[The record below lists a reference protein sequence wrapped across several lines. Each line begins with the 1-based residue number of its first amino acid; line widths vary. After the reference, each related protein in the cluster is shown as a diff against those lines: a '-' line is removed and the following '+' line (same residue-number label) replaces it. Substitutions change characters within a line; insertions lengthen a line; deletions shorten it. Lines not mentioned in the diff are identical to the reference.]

1 VKTKTGQ
8 DKCRWLEPPGP
19 LLWIN
24 LIGFLVYIQTL
35 WFDLT
40 GWDDRTLLENIDSLP
55 GGLKGVIQV
64 FQSNAFITSSGAY
77 FRPILTLS
85 FMANAPFGTAGV
97 AGFFWANIFLHL
109 MAASVLYLVL
119 LELGNSRAAAFLFS
133 LIFTVHPALAPAIAW
148 IPGRNDTLLGAFAL
162 LSFLFLIRFVKAQ
175 AGWHVFWHLLF
186 FALALFTKETA
197 FALLAVFPLYL
208 LLLAPRPLPRS
219 RWGMLLLV
227 WGVTVGAWAV
237 LRAYAVTSAKFL
249 TMEGLLHSTWIN
261 LPTLLQFLGKAVFPF
276 NLSVIPITRNTTLIW
291 GICAAI
297 GFVAALLCSRAKRM
311 RRVIFGLLFFL
322 LLLVPSLIV
331 SASSQSVGLVQLEH
345 RLYLP
350 LVGLMLVIMETD
362 GVKRWPLD
370 SRFAKAAAVLI
381 LIAFSALT
389 ILHSRNFRDEASF
402 WSNARKNSPDASFVH
417 ARTAQNL
424 VQNGKYDEAVA
435 EFEKALT
442 LNPYEFAALI
452 NYSNLEYARG
462 DYEKAESLM
471 VRALAEE
478 PGNPGAR
485 AGILATLERIRDA
498 KRNAAIKKRE
508 F

>member
-1 VKTKTGQ
+1 
-8 DKCRWLEPPGP
+8 
-19 LLWIN
+19 
-24 LIGFLVYIQTL
+24 
-35 WFDLT
+35 
-40 GWDDRTLLENIDSLP
+40 
-55 GGLKGVIQV
+55 
-64 FQSNAFITSSGAY
+64 
-77 FRPILTLS
+77 
-85 FMANAPFGTAGV
+85 
-97 AGFFWANIFLHL
+97 
-109 MAASVLYLVL
+109 
-119 LELGNSRAAAFLFS
+119 
-133 LIFTVHPALAPAIAW
+133 
-148 IPGRNDTLLGAFAL
+148 
-162 LSFLFLIRFVKAQ
+162 
-175 AGWHVFWHLLF
+175 
-186 FALALFTKETA
+186 
-197 FALLAVFPLYL
+197 
-208 LLLAPRPLPRS
+208 
-219 RWGMLLLV
+219 
-227 WGVTVGAWAV
+227 
-237 LRAYAVTSAKFL
+237 
-249 TMEGLLHSTWIN
+249 
-261 LPTLLQFLGKAVFPF
+261 
-276 NLSVIPITRNTTLIW
+276 
-291 GICAAI
+291 
-297 GFVAALLCSRAKRM
+297 
-311 RRVIFGLLFFL
+311 
-322 LLLVPSLIV
+322 LIV